1 MLDYFCVVCSESSS
15 HCWTPL
21 DLCDPMFHQ
30 AKDKPLHYNAT
41 ITHCGSD
48 VGVCLS
54 KLLPYSLSQSS
65 HSIFSGTVEVLISTW
80 HHSVPTHTVENEK
93 DEKNI

>member
-1 MLDYFCVVCSESSS
+1 MLSAQS
-15 HCWTPL
+15 
-21 DLCDPMFHQ
+21 
-30 AKDKPLHYNAT
+30 PLHTVGFYVIPCFTKLKTNLCT
-41 ITHCGSD
+41 IMQRLTHCGSD

-65 HSIFSGTVEVLISTW
+65 HSIFSGTVEVLIGTW

-93 DEKNI
+93 DEKDI